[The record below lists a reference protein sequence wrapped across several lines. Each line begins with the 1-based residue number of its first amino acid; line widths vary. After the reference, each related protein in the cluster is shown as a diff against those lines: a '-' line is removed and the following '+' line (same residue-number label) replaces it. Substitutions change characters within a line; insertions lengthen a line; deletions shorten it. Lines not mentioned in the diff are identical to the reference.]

1 MKKRILALCLAL
13 FIVLGVLAGCGKPGA
28 ITEERA
34 MEIAKEASGYSD
46 DQITDIHT
54 HLTTEDGIPCYSIHL
69 TTATDGE
76 FSYLIHAGTGEIIG

>member
-13 FIVLGVLAGCGKPGA
+13 TMLLGVLAGCGKSGA
-28 ITEERA
+28 ITEEQA
-34 MEIAKEASGYSD
+34 MKIAKEKSGYSD

-54 HLTTEDGIPCYSIHL
+54 HLTTENGIPCYSIHL
-69 TTATDGE
+69 TTADGE